1 MSIRWEKAFLD
12 PGERQDRRNVP
23 AGEPVCWGMKEDFIH
38 SRPGIQDGGAIGGNS
53 FELEGCI
60 DRMQP
65 FLICS
70 SKEICNLWKISQH
83 NTLPALLR
91 IPPNSAGKSP
101 CSAAS
106 ASWPVS

>member
-60 DRMQP
+60 DRMQEMYR
-65 FLICS
+65 LV
-70 SKEICNLWKISQH
+70 N
-83 NTLPALLR
+83 R
-91 IPPNSAGKSP
+91 YVG
-101 CSAAS
+101 
-106 ASWPVS
+106 V